1 VNSWYHGDPIAT
13 ERVHHVD
20 EHRGL
25 PMTLILICNAS
36 DRFGLVDAG
45 PARIHPREANEP
57 GIPTARY
64 LVEP

>member
-1 VNSWYHGDPIAT
+1 MAIPLPPSAFTMSTNI
-13 ERVHHVD
+13 
-20 EHRGL
+20 GL

-36 DRFGLVDAG
+36 DRFLGVVDAA

-57 GIPTARY
+57 GIAIARY